1 MGGEGRAQH
10 LRKSII
16 LLGAVAGLSACG
28 SSSED
33 AASNEGANAA
43 MAAKPKTAYCFFKDP
58 ETKDWKAKLDKD
70 GNVVVTGKAL
80 AEDARYKAVMAPATI
95 SGTSAEIAPTITTND
110 TGFAAPGN
118 WWGLKQTIPNSQ
130 ALTNVSVKCGD
141 ETLARLSVPR
151 KK

>member
-1 MGGEGRAQH
+1 M
-10 LRKSII
+10 RKSII
-16 LLGAVAGLSACG
+16 LLGAAAGLSACG
-28 SSSED
+28 SSSEN
-33 AASNEGANAA
+33 AASNAVNASL
-43 MAAKPKTAYCFFKDP
+43 AAKPKTAYCFFKDP
-58 ETKDWKAKLDKD
+58 ETKGWKAKPDKD

-118 WWGLKQTIPNSQ
+118 WWELSETIPNSQ

-141 ETLARLSVPR
+141 ETLAHLSVPR

>member
-1 MGGEGRAQH
+1 

-16 LLGAVAGLSACG
+16 LLGAAGLAACARG
-28 SSSED
+28 GEN
-33 AASNEGANAA
+33 AASNDASANVAA
-43 MAAKPKTAYCFFKDP
+43 PKPAAAYCFFKDSN
-58 ETKDWKAKLDKD
+58 TKSWKVKADKD

-118 WWGLKQTIPNSQ
+118 WWNLSETIPNSQ
-130 ALTNVSVKCGD
+130 ALESVTVKCGD
-141 ETLARLSVPR
+141 ETLATLKVPR

>member
-1 MGGEGRAQH
+1 

-16 LLGAVAGLSACG
+16 LLGAAAGLSACG
-28 SSSED
+28 SSSEN
-33 AASNEGANAA
+33 AASNAANASL
-43 MAAKPKTAYCFFKDP
+43 AAKPKTAYCFFKDP
-58 ETKDWKAKLDKD
+58 ETKSWKAKLDKD

-80 AEDARYKAVMAPATI
+80 AEDARYKAVMAPATM

-118 WWGLKQTIPNSQ
+118 WWELSETIPNSQ
-130 ALTNVSVKCGD
+130 ALTSVSVKCGD
-141 ETLARLSVPR
+141 ETLAHLSVPR

>member
-1 MGGEGRAQH
+1 

-16 LLGAVAGLSACG
+16 LLGAAAGLSACG
-28 SSSED
+28 SSNENSGSND
-33 AASNEGANAA
+33 AAANAA
-43 MAAKPKTAYCFFKDP
+43 AAAKPKAAYCFFKDP
-58 ETKDWKAKLDKD
+58 ETKEWKAKLDKE

-110 TGFAAPGN
+110 TGYAAPGN
-118 WWGLKQTIPNSQ
+118 WWALSETIPNSQ
-130 ALTNVSVKCGD
+130 AVTNVSVKCGE
-141 ETLARLSVPR
+141 ETLANLSVPR

>member
-1 MGGEGRAQH
+1 MYR
-10 LRKSII
+10 SII
-16 LLGAVAGLSACG
+16 LMGAAAGLAACG
-28 SSSED
+28 GTAENSASNE
-33 AASNEGANAA
+33 AASNKVAPKAA
-43 MAAKPKTAYCFFKDP
+43 AYCFFKD
-58 ETKDWKAKLDKD
+58 ENTKDWKAKADKD

-118 WWGLKQTIPNSQ
+118 WWSVSATIPNSQ
-130 ALTNVSVKCGD
+130 ALTSVTVKCGD
-141 ETLARLSVPR
+141 ETLATLSISR

>member
-1 MGGEGRAQH
+1 V
-10 LRKSII
+10 RKSII
-16 LLGAVAGLSACG
+16 LLGAAAGLSACG
-28 SSSED
+28 SSSEN
-33 AASNEGANAA
+33 AASNAANASL
-43 MAAKPKTAYCFFKDP
+43 AAKPKTAYCFFKDP
-58 ETKDWKAKLDKD
+58 ETKGWKAKPDKD

-118 WWGLKQTIPNSQ
+118 WWELSETIPNSQ

-141 ETLARLSVPR
+141 ETLAHLSVPR